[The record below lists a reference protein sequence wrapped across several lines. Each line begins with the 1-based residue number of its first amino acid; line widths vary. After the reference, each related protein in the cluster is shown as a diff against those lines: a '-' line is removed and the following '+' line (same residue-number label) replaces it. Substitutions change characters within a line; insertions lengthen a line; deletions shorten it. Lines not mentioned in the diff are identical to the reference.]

1 MADLFQGSALPST
14 ITTEQKQ
21 TTAPDFYT
29 NYLQDIANLGQN
41 AVTQGGVAGLSPLQQ
56 QAFQMAPQAAFA
68 GAGSMGAGSQLM
80 GQAGMTTTPDVV
92 QNYMN
97 PYTSNVVDEMGRLQ
111 QKNIQQNVLPGL
123 NAAGAST
130 GNFGSSRM
138 ANATGQT
145 MADMQANLTGQQYG
159 ALNTGYQ
166 NAMTSAGADLNRTL
180 QSGQALG
187 NLGTQQNQ
195 TSLAGLNEL
204 NTLGGVQ
211 QAQGQALLN
220 QPMTEAT
227 NYSKLLQPYA
237 ASIPTGTTS
246 QLIKPGEIG
255 QYALSPLSQISGL
268 ASLLNSWN
276 PNNTAANAANAA
288 NVSVAAKN
296 SGLTISPDG
305 TYYTGAGGNYTYDQN
320 TGQFVPK
327 GNNGGSIGYD
337 MGGSIT
343 NGGSVSQNVFNDAL
357 NGNTM
362 GYANGGHVYD
372 QYGNAIG

>member
-1 MADLFQGSALPST
+1 MADLFQGNALPST
-14 ITTEQKQ
+14 VTTAQTQ

-56 QAFQMAPQAAFA
+56 QAFQMAPQASFA
-68 GAGSMGAGSQLM
+68 GANSLGAGSQLL
-80 GQAGMTTTPDVV
+80 GQAGTTTAPDVV

-166 NAMTSAGADLNRTL
+166 NAMTNAGADLNRTL
-180 QSGQALG
+180 QSGQDLG

-220 QPMTEAT
+220 QPMTQAQ
-227 NYSKLLQPYA
+227 NYAKLMQGY
-237 ASIPTGTTS
+237 SIPTGTTS
-246 QLIKPGEIG
+246 QTIAPGTQG
-255 QYALSPLSQISGL
+255 NYANSPLSQIAGL
-268 ASLLNSWN
+268 GSLFASLY
-276 PNNTAANAANAA
+276 PNNSNSNASNAA

-296 SGLTISPDG
+296 SGLTLSPDG

-327 GNNGGSIGYD
+327 VNNGGSIGYD
-337 MGGSIT
+337 M
-343 NGGSVSQNVFNDAL
+343 GGSVSQNVFNDAL

>member
-14 ITTEQKQ
+14 VTTAQTQ

-56 QAFQMAPQAAFA
+56 QAFQMAPQASFA
-68 GAGSMGAGSQLM
+68 GANSLGAGSQLL
-80 GQAGMTTTPDVV
+80 GQAGTTTAPDVV

-166 NAMTSAGADLNRTL
+166 NAMTNAGADLNRTL

-211 QAQGQALLN
+211 QLQGQKLLD
-220 QPMTEAT
+220 QPMASAQ
-227 NYSKLLQPYA
+227 NFAKLMQGY
-237 ASIPTGTTS
+237 SIPTGSTS
-246 QLIKPGEIG
+246 QTIAPGTQG
-255 QYALSPLSQISGL
+255 NYANSPLSQIAGL
-268 ASLLNSWN
+268 GSLFASLY
-276 PNNTAANAANAA
+276 PNNTNSQQALIDQANAATAQ
-288 NVSVAAKN
+288 AK
-296 SGLTISPDG
+296 GLKPNG
-305 TYYTGAGGNYTYDQN
+305 TGGYVNDAGIAVNYN
-320 TGQFVPK
+320 GVPEA
-327 GNNGGSIGYD
+327 NGGSIGYD

>member
-14 ITTEQKQ
+14 VTTAQTQ
-21 TTAPDFYT
+21 TTAPDFYN

-56 QAFQMAPQAAFA
+56 QAFQMAPQASFA
-68 GAGSMGAGSQLM
+68 GAGSMGAGSQLL
-80 GQAGMTTTPDVV
+80 GQAGTTTAPDVV

-166 NAMTSAGADLNRTL
+166 NAMTNAGADLNRTL

-220 QPMTEAT
+220 QPMTEAQ
-227 NYSKLLQPYA
+227 NFAKLMQGYT
-237 ASIPTGTTS
+237 IPTGSTS
-246 QLIKPGEIG
+246 QTINPGTQG
-255 QYALSPLSQISGL
+255 NYANSPLSQIAGL
-268 ASLLNSWN
+268 GSLFASLYPQTSPAQQTQMNLQNAQTANLN
-276 PNNTAANAANAA
+276 
-288 NVSVAAKN
+288 
-296 SGLTISPDG
+296 GLTQNADG
-305 TYYTGAGGNYTYDQN
+305 TYTNKLGAIVDINNLPITKQA
-320 TGQFVPK
+320 
-327 GNNGGSIGYD
+327 NGGSIGYD
-337 MGGSIT
+337 M
-343 NGGSVSQNVFNDAL
+343 GGSVSQNVFNDAL